1 MSRQPS
7 RRCPRASGIGHRSRP
22 QAGSGGSWPR
32 CIVKTWRS
40 CLRNSAKSPP
50 PLRTCRRAFSATA
63 DSGKEKRYA
72 MTCPW
77 RHKHNP
83 FHRKVRGNTFGIL
96 TWVFI
101 ARALANSLGVE
112 HDDIGRFAGLQHPA
126 VTQVQDLCG
135 ETCHLADRLF
145 ECEQTQIAAVM
156 SQNTRAT
163 AISPRMG
170 PAAEQTVGA
179 HGT

>member
-83 FHRKVRGNTFGIL
+83 FHRKVRYHVVKEMGARFTAWKTVVKGRLKLLEVVHEAFRTIGHHVKRGNGKTFAFRP
-96 TWVFI
+96 T
-101 ARALANSLGVE
+101 
-112 HDDIGRFAGLQHPA
+112 
-126 VTQVQDLCG
+126 
-135 ETCHLADRLF
+135 
-145 ECEQTQIAAVM
+145 
-156 SQNTRAT
+156 
-163 AISPRMG
+163 
-170 PAAEQTVGA
+170 
-179 HGT
+179 